1 MSSPVAP
8 PSPPPRRRWKWYG
21 PTMKVVRRVHM
32 YLGLALFPWVAL
44 YGLTGVL
51 FNHPDIGRGIERAP
65 VSAARLTAVTG
76 FQAWDPDAVARRVV
90 EQLNRGAAQPYRL
103 DDEHAPQITGWPIL
117 AAPGSDGG
125 RRVLTI
131 DLVDGSAEV
140 AFHPPGQPATPA
152 PFAVPALD
160 VPEYRM
166 SAVEAQVKDAL
177 PGLGVAAAGPLR
189 AHPQVGPELRF
200 TIIDAAGARW
210 QATYDVRTGAV
221 DGRRVDGDSGVRFV
235 ELLEKL
241 HTTHHYPVHGDIT
254 WLWALLADITGITL
268 VIWALTGLVM
278 WWQMKPSRVFGA
290 VAIAVAVIAA
300 SVVMTRTASNL
311 EFGTVSD
318 TGP

>member
-1 MSSPVAP
+1 
-8 PSPPPRRRWKWYG
+8 
-21 PTMKVVRRVHM
+21 MKVVRRIHM

-44 YGLTGVL
+44 YGITGVL
-51 FNHPDIGRGIERAP
+51 FNHPDIGRGIERTP
-65 VSAARLTAVTG
+65 VTAERLTAVTG
-76 FQAWDPDAVARRVV
+76 FRPWDPDAVARRVV

-177 PGLGVAAAGPLR
+177 PGLGTTAAGPLA
-189 AHPQVGPELRF
+189 AHPKVGPELRF
-200 TIIDAAGARW
+200 TMIDSAGARW

-221 DGRRVDGDSGVRFV
+221 DGRRAEGDGGLRFV

-241 HTTHHYPVHGDIT
+241 HTNHHYPVHGDIT

-268 VIWALTGLVM
+268 VLWALTGLVM
-278 WWQMKPSRVFGA
+278 WWQMKPSRLFGA
-290 VAIAVAVIAA
+290 IAIAVAVIAA
-300 SVVMTRTASNL
+300 SVVITKTASHL
-311 EFGTVSD
+311 DFGNVSD
-318 TGP
+318 SGP